1 MCDVKKYASVYLNHV
16 GRAEPQVRRDDF
28 AIHQYISLTQSSWIF
43 PPCKYIQESA
53 IRIKKKQK
61 KHIIGWP
68 VHAYKLLTV
77 YLQGNVLRCF
87 TASCGTHDGIHPRS
101 YDPTATSHAML

>member
-1 MCDVKKYASVYLNHV
+1 MHLFASVYLNHV
-16 GRAEPQVRRDDF
+16 GRTEPQVRRDDF
-28 AIHQYISLTQSSWIF
+28 AVHQYISLTQSSWIF

-53 IRIKKKQK
+53 IRIKKT

-68 VHAYKLLTV
+68 VHAYKLLTM

-101 YDPTATSHAML
+101 YDPTAASHAML